1 MVLSKVLTDIIFYYN
16 RVIQFFNC
24 KAKAIINQL
33 FIFISYLPNIINII
47 FTVIDII
54 IIIQRIFKCWAL
66 RTLQFL
72 FGDCRSFYFHSLIKL
87 SFLVSKGLLC
97 LYDKQNNIWSLVD
110 KKFLFSCST
119 RHLTRSLR
127 SLVSYRVKHLKRNS
141 IST

>member
-47 FTVIDII
+47 ITVIDSINI
-54 IIIQRIFKCWAL
+54 TL
-66 RTLQFL
+66 RFL

-87 SFLVSKGLLC
+87 SFPVSKGLLC